1 MKKSSCKRYVFF
13 LIGLSITTIVYHKF
27 VHDNWLHPVK
37 NNLLKHFSESHE
49 YGLNSLS
56 KFYSLK
62 EITLKTNG
70 GKHKVFYS
78 KFEAGEG
85 NFFLLDYDIQVQNL
99 KGVNKEKWHGFRFAL
114 YPKVKGSLFRS
125 VPHVLFHVQQEGEYG
140 GVARIVFEKGYS
152 SYFFAIE
159 LFADEGNVNIRNI
172 NLTNFSKGTNQLWFE
187 YGLVCIW
194 CVVFLYPILF
204 FINNKINKRW
214 SNISAGLLVII
225 LVGVM
230 VPNSSFHVI
239 DKITENLKF
248 KGDATEK
255 QTELFHKEP
264 LLKENLLSIVK
275 DFNLASVGF
284 IKKGGHI
291 VLFGLLTWSLFHAL
305 SPLKPF
311 TVVLLVSILA
321 VTTEISQLNILSR
334 TASLGDVG
342 IDLIGVFI
350 TYNLWVLK
358 QIGQGKASD

>member
-1 MKKSSCKRYVFF
+1 MKQSSCKRYVFF
-13 LIGLSITTIVYHKF
+13 IFGLSIATLFYHKF
-27 VHDNWLHPVK
+27 VHDDLLHPVQ
-37 NNLLKHFSESHE
+37 NNFLKHFSESHE
-49 YGLNSLS
+49 YELNSLS
-56 KFYSLK
+56 KLPSLK
-62 EITLKTNG
+62 ELSLKTNK

-78 KFEAGEG
+78 KFKAGEG

-99 KGVNKEKWHGFRFAL
+99 KGVTKEKWHGFRFAL
-114 YPKVKGSLFRS
+114 YPEVKGVPFRS
-125 VPHVLFHVQQEGEYG
+125 VPHVLFHVQPDGRYR
-140 GVARIVFEKGYS
+140 GVSRVVFEKKYS

-194 CVVFLYPILF
+194 CVGFLYPILF

-214 SNISAGLLVII
+214 SNIAAGLLVII

-230 VPNSSFHVI
+230 VPNSSFHII
-239 DKITENLKF
+239 DEITRNLVHKEVSTKKHTEDSG
-248 KGDATEK
+248 KGDFFKEK
-255 QTELFHKEP
+255 
-264 LLKENLLSIVK
+264 LLSITK
-275 DFNLASVGF
+275 DLDLPSVGI

-305 SPLKPF
+305 SQLKPF
-311 TVVLLVSILA
+311 AIILSVSILA

-334 TASLGDVG
+334 TASLVDVG

-350 TYNLWVLK
+350 ACILWVL
-358 QIGQGKASD
+358 IHVRQGRSI